1 MISNDE
7 IWNQEQSPDDSKNFI
22 KIFKDI
28 DEKKKTS
35 TFRKGKKMTKKPQHL
50 IVNFNLNRLIRI
62 LLTHFT
68 KKKTIMRTLTRK
80 VK

>member
-1 MISNDE
+1 MDKSNSMISNDE

-35 TFRKGKKMTKKPQHL
+35 IFHKAKKMSKKPQHL
-50 IVNFNLNRLIRI
+50 IVNF
-62 LLTHFT
+62 H
-68 KKKTIMRTLTRK
+68 
-80 VK
+80 